1 MKEIYKGK
9 AKTVYEDGNEVVIE
23 FRDDI
28 TAFDAVKHNQIKG
41 KGFYNAQTSAKL
53 FELLEKNN
61 IKTHYIGM
69 DDDIRMRAKHVE
81 IVPLEVIVR
90 NIAAGSITKSYPIKE
105 GKEFEKPVILF
116 DLKNDAYHDPLL
128 NEDVAEAL
136 GVSNREEMN
145 DIRNIAL
152 RVNEVL
158 KSFFAEHKIKVVD
171 FKLEFGRYKNELLV
185 ADEISCDTC
194 RFWNEK
200 NESLDKDLY
209 RFDKGD
215 VLAGYKRIYDIVT
228 SSIGTQS

>member
-1 MKEIYKGK
+1 MKEIYRGK
-9 AKTVYEDGNEVVIE
+9 AKTVYEDGDEVVME

-28 TAFDAVKHNQIKG
+28 TAFDAVKHDQIKG
-41 KGFYNAQTSAKL
+41 KGFYNAQTSAKM
-53 FELLEKNN
+53 FTLLEKNG

-69 DDDIRMRAKHVE
+69 DGDTRMKAKRVA

-90 NIAAGSITKSYPIKE
+90 NIAAGSITKNYPVKE
-105 GKEFEKPVILF
+105 GTEFKRPVVLF

-128 NEDVAEAL
+128 NEDIAEAL
-136 GVSNREEMN
+136 GASSREEMGRMR
-145 DIRNIAL
+145 DLAL
-152 RVNEVL
+152 EVDEVL
-158 KSFFAEHKIKVVD
+158 KGFFAEHGIKLVD
-171 FKLEFGRYKNELLV
+171 FKLEFGRYGKELLV

-215 VLAGYKRIYDIVT
+215 VLAGYKKVYELVKA
-228 SSIGTQS
+228 QL

>member
-1 MKEIYKGK
+1 MKEIYRGK
-9 AKTVYEDGNEVVIE
+9 AKTVYEDGDEVIIE

-28 TAFDAVKHNQIKG
+28 TAFDAVKHAQIKG

-53 FELLEKNN
+53 FTLLESKR
-61 IKTHYIGM
+61 IKTHYVRM
-69 DDDIRMRAKHVE
+69 DDEIRMRAKHVE

-90 NIAAGSITKSYPIKE
+90 NIAAGSVTKNYPLKE
-105 GKEFEKPVILF
+105 GTEFKKPVVLF

-128 NEDVAEAL
+128 NEDIAEAL
-136 GVSNREEMN
+136 GASDRDEMQLM
-145 DIRNIAL
+145 RNIAL
-152 RVNEVL
+152 RVNDAL
-158 KSFFAEHKIKVVD
+158 KKFFAEHGIKLVD
-171 FKLEFGRYKNELLV
+171 FKLEFGRYGKELLV

-215 VLAGYKRIYDIVT
+215 VLAGYKRIYELV
-228 SSIGTQS
+228 SSAL

>member
-9 AKTVYEDGNEVVIE
+9 AKTVYEDGDEVVME

-28 TAFDAVKHNQIKG
+28 TAFDAVKHDQIKG
-41 KGFYNAQTSAKL
+41 KGFYNAQTSAKM
-53 FELLEKNN
+53 FTLLEKNG

-69 DDDIRMRAKHVE
+69 DGDTRMKAKRVA

-90 NIAAGSITKSYPIKE
+90 NIAAGSITKNYPVKE
-105 GKEFEKPVILF
+105 GTEFKRPVVLF

-128 NEDVAEAL
+128 NEDIAEAL
-136 GVSNREEMN
+136 GASSREEMGRMR
-145 DIRNIAL
+145 DLAL
-152 RVNEVL
+152 EVDEVL
-158 KSFFAEHKIKVVD
+158 KGFFAEHGIKLVD
-171 FKLEFGRYKNELLV
+171 FKLEFGRYGKELLV

-215 VLAGYKRIYDIVT
+215 VLAGYKKVYELVKA
-228 SSIGTQS
+228 QL

>member
-1 MKEIYKGK
+1 MKEIYRGK
-9 AKTVYEDGNEVVIE
+9 AKTVYEDGDEVVME

-28 TAFDAVKHNQIKG
+28 TAFDAVKHDKIKG
-41 KGFYNAQTSAKL
+41 KGFYNAQTSAKM
-53 FELLEKNN
+53 FALLEKSG

-69 DDDIRMRAKHVE
+69 DDDTRMRAKRVE

-90 NIAAGSITKSYPIKE
+90 NIAAGSITKNYPVKE
-105 GKEFEKPVILF
+105 GTEFKRPVVLF

-128 NEDVAEAL
+128 NEDIAEAL
-136 GVSNREEMN
+136 GASSRDEMSRMR
-145 DIRNIAL
+145 DMAL
-152 RVNEVL
+152 EVNEVL
-158 KSFFAEHKIKVVD
+158 KGFFAGHGIKLVD
-171 FKLEFGRYKNELLV
+171 FKLEFGRYGKELLV

-215 VLAGYKRIYDIVT
+215 VLAGYKRIYELVT
-228 SSIGTQS
+228 SAL